1 MNPALAGKSPDSSDS
16 DAPVNEAVEYGKRT
30 LPLGVRSRRV
40 DTNNG
45 VVLHVLEAGFE
56 APAKPC
62 VVLVHGFPELAYM
75 WRHQLLSLS
84 RAGFHVVA
92 PDVRGSGRS
101 AQKPVTF
108 DDPILPYSMPN
119 RVGDILGLVR
129 ALGHEK
135 VAAIVGHDWGGPT
148 AQWCARLRPDVFESV
163 VSVCERRS
171 GTA

>member
-1 MNPALAGKSPDSSDS
+1 LGIAATNPALADS
-16 DAPVNEAVEYGKRT
+16 DARVNEAVEYGKST
-30 LPLGVRSRRV
+30 LPLGVRSRQV

-45 VVLHVLEAGFE
+45 VVLHILEAGSG

-75 WRHQLLSLS
+75 WRHQLLPLS

-92 PDVRGSGRS
+92 PDVRGYGRS
-101 AQKPVTF
+101 VQKPVTF

-129 ALGHEK
+129 APAPRCL
-135 VAAIVGHDWGGPT
+135 
-148 AQWCARLRPDVFESV
+148 
-163 VSVCERRS
+163 
-171 GTA
+171 